1 MTRSTE
7 YRSLLQNL
15 GRDSWDAFLA
25 AESALPGARANLELA
40 QAAADVGNEPQFRRW
55 LELGPDQASDD
66 SAQLMLPI
74 CGAIGLGRLVADG
87 RSDLLPR
94 LRQAANDPRWRVREA
109 VVLGLQRWGDRDL
122 PSLVASMFEWIQ
134 GGFLEQR
141 AAVAILCEPRLL
153 RDASIGTRVL
163 ALLEQATESIER
175 APDRRDPDLRV
186 LRQSLGYC
194 WSVLIAALPV
204 EGKRAF
210 ERLVGVSAPDVQ
222 WMVRENLKKA
232 RLRRMDAA
240 WIERLT
246 AQVAQTP

>member
-15 GRDSWDAFLA
+15 GSDSWDAFLV

-40 QAAADVGNEPQFRRW
+40 QAAADVGDEPQFRRW
-55 LELGPDQASDD
+55 LELGPNQTSDD

-74 CGAIGLGRLVADG
+74 CGAIGLGRLVAADG

-94 LRQAANDPRWRVREA
+94 LRQPANDPRWRVREA

-122 PSLVASMFEWIQ
+122 PSLVARMFEWVQ

-153 RDASIGTRVL
+153 RDASIATKGSRAAGAGDRV
-163 ALLEQATESIER
+163 
-175 APDRRDPDLRV
+175 DRTCNG
-186 LRQSLGYC
+186 S
-194 WSVLIAALPV
+194 
-204 EGKRAF
+204 
-210 ERLVGVSAPDVQ
+210 
-222 WMVRENLKKA
+222 
-232 RLRRMDAA
+232 
-240 WIERLT
+240 T
-246 AQVAQTP
+246 